1 MGEPLTTAV
10 AGAAVAG
17 AGVAVAGAAGAGF
30 AGYMAGVDVWAATG
44 ALLGAL
50 IYFTTTHE
58 LPIWQRVL
66 FFIVSF
72 VMGYMFAPGLVEAE
86 FWGVRPFRF
95 PGPAA
100 FGASVLV
107 VTVSL
112 AAIKRRGPPADS
124 AGQGGS

>member
-1 MGEPLTTAV
+1 MGEPLST
-10 AGAAVAG
+10 AG

-30 AGYMAGVDVWAATG
+30 AGYMAGVNAEAAVG

-50 IYFTTTHE
+50 IYFTTTRE
-58 LPIWQRVL
+58 LPVWQRAL
-66 FFIVSF
+66 FLIISF